1 LIDGYAALR
10 ETRVREIQCDGY
22 SVHIQ
27 FNPGRIASTG
37 AKVDPKSI
45 SERKCF
51 LCLENLPSEQKA
63 ILYQEEFL
71 ILCNPVPIFDK
82 HLTVTHTKHI
92 PQSIEEFIPTFLAL
106 ARSMSPAFTVFYN
119 GPQCGASAPD
129 HLHFQACPAGAISLA
144 QEMMIP
150 TRRELKKSVGEVTL
164 YSLKDVGR
172 QAVIIDGTSAAKV
185 ASVFTRMISVMQHLL
200 HTNEE
205 PMMNALCSYLDGTWR
220 VLVIP
225 RRKHRPDVFF
235 KDGEEQVM
243 ISPALVDIGGMV
255 VAPIEKDFHRVDG
268 KMIQSIY
275 DEVLWDRDSVDRL
288 LEEV

>member
-1 LIDGYAALR
+1 
-10 ETRVREIQCDGY
+10 
-22 SVHIQ
+22 
-27 FNPGRIASTG
+27 
-37 AKVDPKSI
+37 VDPKSI

-92 PQSIEEFIPTFLAL
+92 PQSIEEFIPAFLAL

-220 VLVIP
+220 VLVIL